1 MVYFQQYDWDVNMYF
16 DSNGLHIW
24 FPVLNHGWMYV
35 SRYDVV
41 IEGNIQNS
49 LSEKNI

>member
-16 DSNGLHIW
+16 DSNGFHIW

-35 SRYDVV
+35 SRYDGV